1 LKLAGQAP
9 ASDGGFS
16 RLALSSAELLAHGL
30 RQAGKEVSREKLV
43 EILESLY
50 SYNTEQTPA
59 VTFTQN
65 RRIGADGVHV
75 VAIDLQRK
83 SVVLPSTWVQL
94 N

>member
-1 LKLAGQAP
+1 M
-9 ASDGGFS
+9 
-16 RLALSSAELLAHGL
+16 ALSSVKLLVHGL

-43 EILESLY
+43 EILENLY
-50 SYNTEQTPA
+50 DYNTEQTPA

-75 VAIDLQRK
+75 VGIDLERK
-83 SVVLPSTWVQL
+83 SVVLPSTWVPL